1 MKNRR
6 KKTGVAVA
14 AASVI
19 TAGVVTAAVAYQN
32 GMNFEPKNL
41 NRKLQNN
48 QVVFS
53 DDKDQVEHTKDDN
66 GDNSELWKKIRMMR
80 TMAVRKRRI
89 SRTICFS
96 RVSRPGIPQR

>member
-6 KKTGVAVA
+6 KKAGVAVA

-19 TAGVVTAAVAYQN
+19 TAGVVTVAVAYQN

-66 GDNSELWKKIRMMR
+66 GDNSELWEKNQNDENNGSQE
-80 TMAVRKRRI
+80 TVNQ
-89 SRTICFS
+89 SDYLFQQS
-96 RVSRPGIPQR
+96 